1 MMKLLELRVPPP
13 ALMVVAAP
21 LMWLIAR
28 AFPSL
33 DFQLPARRTLALAI
47 ALIGLA
53 IAVFAVFQFR
63 RAGTTPNPMKPHE
76 STTLVVTGMYRFSRN
91 PMYLGDVVILA
102 AWALWLA
109 NAAAFVLLP
118 VFVAYI
124 NRFQIAPE
132 ERALESRY
140 GAAYAGYRQAV
151 RRWL

>member
-1 MMKLLELRVPPP
+1 LSWLELRLPPP
-13 ALMVVAAP
+13 VVVLLAGV
-21 LMWLIAR
+21 LMWLAAR
-28 AFPSL
+28 AVPAFAF
-33 DFQLPARRTLALAI
+33 DIPARGTI
-47 ALIGLA
+47 AVAIGLA
-53 IAVFAVFQFR
+53 GLVLAVVAFFQFR
-63 RAGTTPNPMKPHE
+63 RAGTTPDPRKPHE

>member
-1 MMKLLELRVPPP
+1 MKWLELRVPPP
-13 ALMVVAAP
+13 VVALLAGV
-21 LMWLIAR
+21 LMWLAER
-28 AFPSL
+28 ALPAL
-33 DFQLPARRTLALAI
+33 DFQLPVRGTLAI
-47 ALIGLA
+47 AIAVIGVA
-53 IAVFAVFQFR
+53 IAAVAFFQFR
-63 RAGTTPNPMKPHE
+63 GVDTTPNPRKPHE